1 MNTNHILDSTIHV
14 AKAKSGA
21 VDAIGGYAITRRETL
36 ERLDGA
42 YLELEHQ
49 TTGARHIHIETPDDN
64 NGFAVFFPTPPTD
77 STGVAHILEH
87 VVLAGSQRFPV
98 RDPFFSMTRRSL
110 ATFMNALTGS
120 DWTMYLF
127 STRNAKDFKNLLD
140 VYLDATFFPKL
151 SEDSFKQEGIRFEYE
166 DPADPNSGLR
176 YKGVVFNEM
185 KGALATPGAAVDRA
199 VGKALFPGLPYAYV
213 SGGDPQD
220 IPNLTWDHLKQFH
233 ARYYHPSNAR
243 FYTYG
248 NQSLETTLETIERS
262 ALSRFQRIEVDSSIP
277 DVKRFAQP
285 TAAVEPYPAVA
296 AEDNEPKAEALT
308 AWVTVPSADSFR
320 ALAMKVLSEVL
331 LSNAGSP
338 LRKALIDSG
347 LGSALADGSGFH
359 DDYKE
364 AVFGAGLKGVAA
376 EDAEKV
382 QQVVLETLD
391 RVADRG
397 VDASQ
402 VDAAIH
408 HLEFEKRER
417 SNAGLP
423 YALRILFASMP
434 AYLYGGDPLS
444 SMDFD
449 ADLEHLEQARAEGRF
464 FENLIRAE
472 LLDNQHRALLTVVPD
487 TELEE
492 RQRQAELDRLAAVE
506 SKLSGQDKKKIVED
520 ALRLKADQEAKQ
532 DLEAL
537 PTLELTDIPMK
548 FEDVPSR
555 DVNVRRAT
563 VEFYPQP
570 TNGITYLDLRTDFSA
585 LSTEQKDLLP
595 LFSRALTQSGAAGQ
609 DYVQIAARIA
619 AHTGGVGAAA
629 QVQSLAANDDYLQ
642 SFVVSGRALDRNA
655 QPFIELLTDL
665 VARLEVEPRR
675 LKEVIAEIS
684 TRLETSIAGL
694 GFQFALLRAH
704 SKLSSE
710 GAINDRLQG
719 IGMLHTMR
727 GLARL
732 AEKDLGPVIA
742 RLDEIRKVLFRS
754 GALRI
759 IVTCEEAMIQPL
771 EELLTGLVGALPP
784 DGAHVAPAKV
794 APLETAPEARTAP
807 VPVAFNVRIFK
818 TVRFVHPDA
827 PALLVLANYLRDTF
841 LHRELREKGGAY
853 GGYAQAGVASGT
865 FYFGSYR
872 DPNITRTY
880 DVFDQAVRW
889 VTDHEIDPENLKEAI
904 LGACGDVD
912 PLESPDIKGRREAT
926 NRSTGFTRE
935 ARERFKQRL
944 LKVSADDLRRVTHSY
959 FMAAPAVQTTVAGAD
974 LIEEARRERPELFQ
988 VVAPL

>member
-1 MNTNHILDSTIHV
+1 M

-233 ARYYHPSNAR
+233 ARHYHPSNAH

-759 IVTCEEAMIQPL
+759 VVTCEEAMIQPL

>member
-1 MNTNHILDSTIHV
+1 V

-464 FENLIRAE
+464 FENLIRGE

-759 IVTCEEAMIQPL
+759 VVTCEEAMIQPL

>member
-1 MNTNHILDSTIHV
+1 M

-382 QQVVLETLD
+382 QQVVLETLE
-391 RVADRG
+391 RAADRG

-759 IVTCEEAMIQPL
+759 VVTCEEAMIQPL

>member
-1 MNTNHILDSTIHV
+1 M

-21 VDAIGGYAITRRETL
+21 VDAIGGYTITRREPLDRL
-36 ERLDGA
+36 EGA

-49 TTGARHIHIETPDDN
+49 ATGARHIHIETPDDN

-87 VVLAGSQRFPV
+87 VVLAGSKRFPV

-140 VYLDATFFPKL
+140 VYLDATFFPSL
-151 SEDSFKQEGIRFEYE
+151 SEDSFKQEGIRFEFE

-185 KGALATPGAAVDRA
+185 KGALATPGAAMNEA
-199 VGKALFPGLPYAYV
+199 IGKALFPGLPYAYV
-213 SGGDPQD
+213 SGGDPQK
-220 IPNLTWDHLKQFH
+220 IPNLTWDRLKQFH
-233 ARYYHPSNAR
+233 ARHYHPSNAH

-248 NQSLETTLETIERS
+248 SQSLATTLEAIERN
-262 ALSRFQRIEVDSSIP
+262 ALSRFERIQVDSSVP
-277 DVKRFAQP
+277 DVKRFAHP
-285 TAAVEPYPAVA
+285 TTAVEPYPAA
-296 AEDNEPKAEALT
+296 AGEDNSHRAEALT
-308 AWVTVPSADSFR
+308 AWVTAPSADSFKG
-320 ALAMKVLSEVL
+320 LAMKVLSEVL

-382 QQVVLETLD
+382 QQVVLTTLE
-391 RVADRG
+391 RVAEQG

-423 YALRILFASMP
+423 YALRILFASLP
-434 AYLYGGDPLS
+434 AYQYGGDPLS

-449 ADLEHLEQARAEGRF
+449 ADLEHLERARTEGRF
-464 FENLIRAE
+464 FENLIQAE
-472 LLDNQHRALLTVVPD
+472 LLDNPHRALLTIVPD

-492 RQRQAELDRLAAVE
+492 RQRTTELEQLAAIE
-506 SKLSGQDKKKIVED
+506 SKLSDQDKKKIVED

-532 DLEAL
+532 NLEAL
-537 PTLELTDIPMK
+537 PTLELADIPMK
-548 FEDVPSR
+548 FEDVPSQ
-555 DVNVRRAT
+555 DVNVRKAT

-570 TNGITYLDLRTDFSA
+570 TNGITYLDLRADFSA

-595 LFSRALTQSGAAGQ
+595 LFSRVLTQSGAAGQ

-629 QVQSLAANDDYLQ
+629 QVQSLASNENYLE
-642 SFVVSGRALDRNA
+642 SFVISGRALDRNA
-655 QPFIELLTDL
+655 QPFLELLTDL
-665 VARLEVEPRR
+665 VARLEVDPRR

-684 TRLETSIAGL
+684 TRLETSLAGL

-727 GLARL
+727 RL
-732 AEKDLGPVIA
+732 AKRGEKDLADVIA
-742 RLDEIRKVLFRS
+742 QLDDIRKLLFRS
-754 GALRI
+754 DALRI
-759 IVTCEEAMIQPL
+759 IVTCEESMIQPL
-771 EELLTGLVGALPP
+771 EELLTGLVGALPS
-784 DGAHVAPAKV
+784 DGAHRVPGKV

-807 VPVAFNVRIFK
+807 VPVAFNVRVFK
-818 TVRFVHPDA
+818 TVRYVHPDA
-827 PALLVLANYLRDTF
+827 AALLVLANYLRDTF

-944 LKVSADDLRRVTHSY
+944 LQVSAEDLRRVTRSHL
-959 FMAAPAVQTTVAGAD
+959 MGAPAAQTTVAGPD
-974 LIEEARRERPELFQ
+974 LVEEARKERPGLFE
-988 VVAPL
+988 VVAPV